1 VYYRVD
7 AKAMEDAMAVL
18 AELPYRHVHKIIEA
32 VQAGSTGP
40 FEDEKPPA
48 PPEPER
54 TGTS

>member
-1 VYYRVD
+1 VHYRVD

-18 AELPYRHVHKIIEA
+18 SELPYRHVHKVIEA
-32 VQAGSTGP
+32 VQAGSVGP

-48 PPEPER
+48 PSEPER

>member
-7 AKAMEDAMAVL
+7 AKAMEDAMTVL

-32 VQAGSTGP
+32 VQAGSVGP
-40 FEDEKPPA
+40 LEDEKPPA

-54 TGTS
+54 TGTP